1 MPTVGSITRQ
11 TEMLGQLSHKLFR
24 LDMAAA
30 DNSILVG
37 GAIETGANLLQSE
50 FGGQPALTTMVE
62 NYTEEKSAF
71 RSEIQDAMN
80 NLQKSSE
87 QLKNS
92 VQSESGASSQEVS
105 ASEESGETETSA
117 NPSQEVSRNSTSSQ
131 ERNIFSRATVERS
144 QVRQEPVRP
153 EPRTE
158 NNFQKFAENYLVSE
172 DDDEQ
177 ENSAEQAEKQDDR
190 LTSVQ
195 NFIRDYNNA
204 VSYLNENKFSQK
216 ISPLNQNDELTKS
229 LNEIGISVNSSGELS
244 VDEKTLSAALQNNS
258 EKVGAT
264 LGSDGL
270 AGQLEKEVDR
280 VNQQS
285 ENLFPSIVDYA
296 NQRETN
302 LSESLYSARNPA
314 TASYYGINAG
324 NLINTFT

>member
-80 NLQKSSE
+80 NLQRSSE

-105 ASEESGETETSA
+105 TAEESGETESNA
-117 NPSQEVSRNSTSSQ
+117 EVSTQPAKNNVVSQ
-131 ERNIFSRATVERS
+131 ERNIFSRATAERA
-144 QVRQEPVRP
+144 QVRQEQVRP

-172 DDDEQ
+172 DDED
-177 ENSAEQAEKQDDR
+177 ENSSEQTENQDDR

-195 NFIRDYNNA
+195 NFVRDYNNA
-204 VSYLNENKFSQK
+204 VSYLNENNFSQR

-229 LNEIGISVNSSGELS
+229 LSEIGISVNSSGELS
-244 VDEKTLSAALQNNS
+244 VNENTLSAALQNNS
-258 EKVGAT
+258 EKVGET

-270 AGQLEKEVDR
+270 AGQLERDFDR
-280 VNQQS
+280 LDRQS
-285 ENLFPSIVDYA
+285 ENLFPTITDYA
-296 NQRETN
+296 NQRE
-302 LSESLYSARNPA
+302 SDRAESLYSARNMS
-314 TASYYGINAG
+314 TAAYYGINAG